1 MSETSAAQQ
10 SKLYRLWSVPLF
22 LVGLNTLVSG
32 LGDNRPNHLL
42 FGAGALLMAVFAFR
56 HNLSDVSPKALDPKS
71 YGGLDLALLAIGV
84 LLVLA
89 AVIVRFMLQ

>member
-1 MSETSAAQQ
+1 MSETSATQQ

-22 LVGLNTLVSG
+22 LVGLNQLVSG
-32 LGDNRPNHLL
+32 FGDNRPNHLL

-56 HNLSDVSPKALDPKS
+56 HNLMDVSPKALDPKN
-71 YGGLDLALLAIGV
+71 YGSLDLALLVIGV

-89 AVIVRFMLQ
+89 AVIVTLASQ

>member
-42 FGAGALLMAVFAFR
+42 FGAGALLMAVFA
-56 HNLSDVSPKALDPKS
+56 LV
-71 YGGLDLALLAIGV
+71 GQV
-84 LLVLA
+84 L
-89 AVIVRFMLQ
+89 MLIAKNRK